1 MPHSQ
6 STEVYIIGI
15 GQVPV
20 GELWDQSLRELAV
33 RALRGAVAD
42 AGIEAPEALFLG
54 NMLGALLSDQQHMG
68 ALIADW
74 AGYRGIEAVTVEAAC
89 CSGASA
95 LRQGYLAV
103 KSGAHRAVAVLGV
116 EKMTDSLNGATTA
129 GLAMAADAE
138 AEAAVGLSFPAINAL
153 LMRRYMHEFQP
164 RREDF
169 AAFAMNSHANAV
181 GNPNAMFR
189 KAISERV
196 YLEAPVIADPVNLM
210 DSAPMADGAAAVV
223 LADAETAERLGRRR
237 VKITGSAVATDALA
251 LQDRRDM
258 LRLDAVEAS
267 TARALAMAGR
277 TTEDVDF
284 FELHDAFTIMSILS
298 LEAAGFAPKGEG
310 YRLAAGGGISLT
322 GRIPICTMGGLKARG
337 HPVGA
342 TGVYQAAEAV
352 LQLEG
357 RAGDCQ
363 VAGARVGL
371 IQNIGG
377 SGATVVTHVL
387 EAD

>member
-1 MPHSQ
+1 
-6 STEVYIIGI
+6 
-15 GQVPV
+15 
-20 GELWDQSLRELAV
+20 
-33 RALRGAVAD
+33 
-42 AGIEAPEALFLG
+42 
-54 NMLGALLSDQQHMG
+54 
-68 ALIADW
+68 
-74 AGYRGIEAVTVEAAC
+74 
-89 CSGASA
+89 
-95 LRQGYLAV
+95 
-103 KSGAHRAVAVLGV
+103 
-116 EKMTDSLNGATTA
+116 
-129 GLAMAADAE
+129 
-138 AEAAVGLSFPAINAL
+138 
-153 LMRRYMHEFQP
+153 
-164 RREDF
+164 
-169 AAFAMNSHANAV
+169 
-181 GNPNAMFR
+181 
-189 KAISERV
+189 
-196 YLEAPVIADPVNLM
+196 
-210 DSAPMADGAAAVV
+210 VV
-223 LADAETAERLGRRR
+223 LADAGTAERLGRRR